1 MPSERRGTVLE
12 DVSGYLQRL
21 RGTSEWR
28 ADRAGTI
35 RTPIAVVCVLVALLV
50 RNAHSELI
58 LDEFPCR

>member
-12 DVSGYLQRL
+12 DVAGYLQRL

-35 RTPIAVVCVLVALLV
+35 RTPIAVVRVPVAIP
-50 RNAHSELI
+50 AKYP
-58 LDEFPCR
+58 F